1 MFRTLVFL
9 VLACVAL
16 STQTP
21 AQLATVSGVPGQS
34 LYVQGVIRTV
44 YMPPGAYGST
54 HAPASTGSVV
64 EISWKH
70 DDDAW
75 FAPKTITVR
84 RERLPNQSIRS
95 FMAAF
100 HADVQAMLALYPPN
114 VLPNIPRMSDSA
126 FSVSWQHDTDGAGPL
141 QPITVTSSIEKR
153 ASESSEEAARRLR
166 QQTDAL
172 MAIFPPN
179 VGPETP

>member
-1 MFRTLVFL
+1 MLKALLALLLVSS
-9 VLACVAL
+9 AA
-16 STQTP
+16 T
-21 AQLATVSGVPGQS
+21 AQLAVPSSVPGQS
-34 LYVQGVIRTV
+34 LHVQGVIHTV
-44 YMPPGAYGST
+44 YMPPGAYASS

-70 DDDAW
+70 DDASA
-75 FAPKTITVR
+75 FGPRTVTVR

-95 FMAAF
+95 FMASF
-100 HADVQAMLALYPPN
+100 HADVQAMLAMYPPN
-114 VLPNIPRMSDSA
+114 VDPTIPRTSEA
-126 FSVSWQHDTDGAGPL
+126 TLSVSWQHDPDGAGAL

-153 ASESSEEAARRLR
+153 ATESSEEAARRLR

-172 MAIFPPN
+172 MEIFPPN